1 MREYQRMQSSDL
13 RELAGLTF
21 ISLDTE
27 TTGLSP
33 RYAELVEVAAVRFR
47 LDGQV
52 LDRFQQLVD
61 PCCDIPPAATAVHG
75 ITNDMVAGKPTI
87 REVLPPFFEF
97 IESADV
103 VLIHNASFDLGFL
116 RAAAR
121 RTTTRCP
128 LRPVFCTLALARRRI
143 PELSSHR
150 LDLLVSQFLGR
161 SGADHRALGD
171 AEALRQLFAIMVQR
185 SPEMRVY
192 QDLLAHARAKSFYDM
207 PRPARAVRRYV
218 PHY

>member
-1 MREYQRMQSSDL
+1 MREYPAMRSHDL

-33 RYAELVEVAAVRFR
+33 RFAQLVEVAAVRFR
-47 LDGQV
+47 LGGEV
-52 LDRFQQLVD
+52 LDRFEQLVD
-61 PCCDIPPAATAVHG
+61 PCCDIPYAATAVHG

-116 RAAAR
+116 RAAAG
-121 RTTTRCP
+121 RTTARCP

-150 LDLLVSQFLGR
+150 LDLLVSRFLSR
-161 SGADHRALGD
+161 PGADHRALGD

-185 SPEMRVY
+185 SPEMRSY
-192 QDLLAHARAKSFYDM
+192 QDLLSHARAKSFYDM
-207 PRPARAVRRYV
+207 PRPVRRYV
-218 PHY
+218 PSP